1 MIEEKST
8 IKEDVSDG
16 VQDLSLQSLG
26 ARLSETFQ
34 EYKNARKETENEW
47 LKDLRQYNG
56 QYEAD
61 VLARLEEAGARSR
74 VFVGLTR
81 TKVMAAYSRI
91 VDLLFQHGDAF
102 FSVEATPIPD
112 LDPMQAMKMRELATA
127 EVMQASQML
136 DPNMNQDLIM
146 ARMQELE
153 VELKKAEKR
162 VADDAAESMSIDIL
176 DQLIETNA
184 EQKLKESILEACIF
198 GSGACKAGTVR
209 IDRKQSYSKM
219 ADPETGEE
227 GYALSI
233 IEQPMPEVESV
244 SIFDLYPDPY
254 CTSLDD
260 CDGLFRR
267 HVLTR
272 RQFRE
277 LADLP
282 QFDSSMVKYLLKTN
296 RSGNHVEEEHERTRR
311 RIAGINEHSES
322 NRFEVMEFWGCVDG
336 YELKEHGVEIPE
348 DADLS
353 SDFNACVWICSGKVI
368 KIMLNPIAGYDIP
381 YHIFPYERTP
391 HQFWGTGVPR
401 MMRDSQGTMN
411 AATRIWLDNLAI
423 RAVTTVES

>member
-91 VDLLFQHGDAF
+91 IDLLFQHGDAF

-136 DPNMNQDLIM
+136 DPNMNQDLVM

-244 SIFDLYPDPY
+244 SIFDLYFALQIVQVFSD
-254 CTSLDD
+254 
-260 CDGLFRR
+260 LFPEGN
-267 HVLTR
+267 
-272 RQFRE
+272 F
-277 LADLP
+277 
-282 QFDSSMVKYLLKTN
+282 LK
-296 RSGNHVEEEHERTRR
+296 
-311 RIAGINEHSES
+311 
-322 NRFEVMEFWGCVDG
+322 
-336 YELKEHGVEIPE
+336 
-348 DADLS
+348 
-353 SDFNACVWICSGKVI
+353 
-368 KIMLNPIAGYDIP
+368 
-381 YHIFPYERTP
+381 
-391 HQFWGTGVPR
+391 
-401 MMRDSQGTMN
+401 
-411 AATRIWLDNLAI
+411 NLQI
-423 RAVTTVES
+423 